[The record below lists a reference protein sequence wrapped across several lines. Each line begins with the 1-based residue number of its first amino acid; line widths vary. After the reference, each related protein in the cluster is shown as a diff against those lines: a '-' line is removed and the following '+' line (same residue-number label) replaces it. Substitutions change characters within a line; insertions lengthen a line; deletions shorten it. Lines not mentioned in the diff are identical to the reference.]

1 MEMEGRG
8 LSDLF
13 RNTSEEIFLKAVME
27 NSIGVAAPPS
37 MEMMGFRN
45 MSQGFREDSEELFN
59 SWLMNGEIPG
69 FGHLNNRPRQPSRLS
84 SEAASLPTQQH
95 EIARQNFL
103 GDNLIPENSTVPP
116 EYTKNHNQQSLKNA
130 AEKGMQ
136 ASDLLLAKT
145 WFHCTQPMT
154 RSRSSELRRRYAAM
168 QSNAPPIT
176 AGTMKAANQLRLD
189 FTNTNATN
197 CAPIGNTPIQTS
209 TFVSPSCSSTS
220 PLDSPH
226 MVGQDTVTSVVSM
239 LKDTLERKKH
249 SSHTNNDTPHGNSF
263 GFYDNQQFQHNILGG
278 TDIYPLVATSHVQ
291 DSLVFPEV
299 EGPMEPNAL
308 NFVTPANQIW
318 VSVASREPSQSGSST
333 AMTAQSAGFEVCD
346 ELRPMGNGL
355 SACEST
361 RRNAANGTADCRSTG
376 TEYREKVLKDNLKDD
391 KKRVTLSRMGS
402 ISSEQ
407 AVDRGDPT
415 KKRRVERTRKM
426 AEAKE
431 RSSTPVIPS
440 DMQAVLKRCENL
452 EKEVRSLKLN
462 LSFMNRKDSEQ
473 TKQIEDL
480 QKQNEDM
487 AEEKER
493 LIEEI
498 ERMAPEST
506 A

>member
-1 MEMEGRG
+1 MFI
-8 LSDLF
+8 LC
-13 RNTSEEIFLKAVME
+13 
-27 NSIGVAAPPS
+27 
-37 MEMMGFRN
+37 
-45 MSQGFREDSEELFN
+45 
-59 SWLMNGEIPG
+59 
-69 FGHLNNRPRQPSRLS
+69 RLS

-103 GDNLIPENSTVPP
+103 GDNLIPENSAVPP
-116 EYTKNHNQQSLKNA
+116 EYSKNHNQQSLKNA

-168 QSNAPPIT
+168 QSNVPPIT
-176 AGTMKAANQLRLD
+176 VGTMKAANQLRLD

-197 CAPIGNTPIQTS
+197 GAPIGNTPIQTS

-249 SSHTNNDTPHGNSF
+249 SSHANNDTPHGSSF

-308 NFVTPANQIW
+308 NFATPTNQIW
-318 VSVASREPSQSGSST
+318 VSAASREPSQSGSST

-376 TEYREKVLKDNLKDD
+376 TGNSIK
-391 KKRVTLSRMGS
+391 TLSPKLHQIS
-402 ISSEQ
+402 I
-407 AVDRGDPT
+407 
-415 KKRRVERTRKM
+415 
-426 AEAKE
+426 
-431 RSSTPVIPS
+431 
-440 DMQAVLKRCENL
+440 
-452 EKEVRSLKLN
+452 
-462 LSFMNRKDSEQ
+462 
-473 TKQIEDL
+473 
-480 QKQNEDM
+480 
-487 AEEKER
+487 
-493 LIEEI
+493 
-498 ERMAPEST
+498 
-506 A
+506 